1 VRYGSTPAQVL
12 ERGPAFTLKSPT
24 LAEVIRD
31 INKYSNNVMAQQLYL
46 TLGRG
51 SAGGDTR
58 STASFAASNALVQSW
73 WAQRFGASDAPV
85 LENGSGLS
93 RQESISANALGQLLQ
108 AAYAA
113 PTMPE
118 LMASLPVAGQDG
130 TLKRSNT
137 STSAHLKTGSLN
149 NVLAIGGYVLAR
161 SGKRYVVV
169 AMVNHANAPAAR
181 PAIEALLE
189 WTAND

>member
-1 VRYGSTPAQVL
+1 
-12 ERGPAFTLKSPT
+12 
-24 LAEVIRD
+24 
-31 INKYSNNVMAQQLYL
+31 
-46 TLGRG
+46 
-51 SAGGDTR
+51 
-58 STASFAASNALVQSW
+58 
-73 WAQRFGASDAPV
+73 V

-130 TLKRSNT
+130 TLRRSNT
-137 STSAHLKTGSLN
+137 NTPAHLKTGSLN

-169 AMVNHANAPAAR
+169 AMVNHANAAAAR